1 MLKNNKLLIDQDCP
15 MCAAYGAG
23 FTKFGMVDAQTVH
36 PYQQVNEAVAHQIDM
51 DRARS
56 EIGLFDATTAQ
67 TIYGVDA
74 MIAIVAHGA
83 PWLKRLLHR
92 RWLYVPLRI
101 LYRFISYNRKVIYPA
116 APQPGLRDCTPPPHR
131 TYRWLYISLVALFT
145 GLVLNRYAA
154 LMAAE
159 WGLVPNPWREYAVC
173 FGQILWQGAVILAVD
188 PRKSLAYLG
197 NMSTVSLG
205 GAILLLPALLLSAWI
220 SISPLVLLG
229 YFALVVGFMLLEHLR
244 RCRLL
249 GLPLAMTGS
258 WVVFRTVFLGLILIT
273 FAI

>member
-1 MLKNNKLLIDQDCP
+1 

-23 FTKFGMVDAQTVH
+23 FTKFGMIDAQTVR
-36 PYQQVNEAVAHQIDM
+36 PYQQADEALAHRIDM
-51 DRARS
+51 NQARS
-56 EIGLFDATTAQ
+56 EIALFDTTTAQ
-67 TIYGVDA
+67 TVYGIDA

-116 APQPGLRDCTPPPHR
+116 APQPGLRDCNPPPHR

>member
-36 PYQQVNEAVAHQIDM
+36 PYQQADEAVTRQIDM

-56 EIGLFDATTAQ
+56 EIALFDATTAQ
-67 TIYGVDA
+67 TVYGIDA
-74 MIAIVAHGA
+74 MIAIVTHGL
-83 PWLKRLLHR
+83 PGLRRLLHQ
-92 RWLYVPLRI
+92 RWLYVPLRT
-101 LYRFISYNRKVIYPA
+101 LYCFISYNRKVIYPA
-116 APQPGLRDCTPPPHR
+116 APHPGLRNCTPPVHQ
-131 TYRWLYISLVALFT
+131 TYRWLYILLVALFT

-154 LMAAE
+154 LVADE
-159 WGLVPNPWREYAVC
+159 WGLAHSPWREYAVC
-173 FGQILWQGAVILAVD
+173 FGQVLWQGAAILAVA

-205 GAILLLPALLLSAWI
+205 GAIVLLPTLLLTAWV
-220 SISPLVLLG
+220 SVSPLVLLG
-229 YFALVVGFMLLEHLR
+229 YFALVVSFMLLEHLR

-258 WVVFRTVFLGLILIT
+258 WVVFRTVVLGLILIT